1 MYSQFHKIQI
11 LEIPKKFSIQVN
23 KKNLMSQNK
32 ISEPLS
38 PILQQIELHLN
49 KINNLYLQWS
59 SFLQADISYYEKITK
74 NLQNFSNIITK
85 TMGSKYTNKPLFFQP
100 VGLIFG
106 RFLTLQPHI
115 DDDDDYDQRSNV
127 TTKAPAVNQ
136 TAPINPVKVLPKIKF
151 TPPKIQSSL
160 STKAIPSKNSQSRSN
175 NENPTSPA
183 KSGPPSLSHPKIG
196 PPKVGPSSN
205 GSKSIAP
212 PPLGSTSK

>member
-1 MYSQFHKIQI
+1 MVKKRCYCPYCDVYLVHQSLRSRRDHALGWKHLANMQTYYS
-11 LEIPKKFSIQVN
+11 
-23 KKNLMSQNK
+23 
-32 ISEPLS
+32 
-38 PILQQIELHLN
+38 
-49 KINNLYLQWS
+49 
-59 SFLQADISYYEKITK
+59 
-74 NLQNFSNIITK
+74 
-85 TMGSKYTNKPLFFQP
+85 
-100 VGLIFG
+100 